1 MKQKVGI
8 IYSSVDGHTLKI
20 CKKLCDVFKEQKIQV
35 ELYAVDDFK
44 GNLAEFHTVVI
55 GASIR
60 YGKHSDKIFEFLKQ
74 HKQPLSRIKTA
85 FFSVNLVARKE
96 DKNSPDTNPYMIKFL
111 KKTNWKPD
119 FIGVFAGKLDYKS
132 YSFVDK
138 LMIKLIMKLTNGPT
152 KTEKPIEFTNWERV
166 VVFGREICEDY
177 HKSNYLKQE
186 EV

>member
-20 CKKLCDVFKEQKIQV
+20 CKKLCDVFNEQQIQV

-44 GNLAEFHTVVI
+44 ANLADFHTVVI

-119 FIGVFAGKLDYKS
+119 FISVFAGKLDYKS
-132 YSFVDK
+132 YSFLDK
-138 LMIKLIMKLTNGPT
+138 LMIKLIMKLTHGPT

-166 VVFGREICEDY
+166 VAFGREICEDY
-177 HKSNYLKQE
+177 HKSNYLNQQE
-186 EV
+186 V